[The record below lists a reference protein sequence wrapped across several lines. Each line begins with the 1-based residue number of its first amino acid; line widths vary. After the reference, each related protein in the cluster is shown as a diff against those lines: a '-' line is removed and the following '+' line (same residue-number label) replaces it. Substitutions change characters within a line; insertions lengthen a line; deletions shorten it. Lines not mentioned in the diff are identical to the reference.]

1 MGPSGGG
8 SDVARKC
15 VGMADVDADPYPSRR
30 SDTRFIHHQSIKSI
44 VHLTPIILSTVRPS
58 R

>member
-15 VGMADVDADPYPSRR
+15 VGMAVVDAD
-30 SDTRFIHHQSIKSI
+30 T
-44 VHLTPIILSTVRPS
+44 
-58 R
+58 